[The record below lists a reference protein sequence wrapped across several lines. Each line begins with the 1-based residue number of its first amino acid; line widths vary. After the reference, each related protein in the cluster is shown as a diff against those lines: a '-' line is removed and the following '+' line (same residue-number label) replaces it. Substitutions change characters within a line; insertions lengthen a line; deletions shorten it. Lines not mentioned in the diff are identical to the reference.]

1 MRIGWVTPLAKTSS
15 IGSGGLRICDALAE
29 RGHLVHIIRSE
40 VRDVLD
46 TPHQETPH
54 RVLTWRDVPLKEA
67 KQSYDAVFVNIG
79 DNFNFHAGVFEYLKE
94 PFAIGIFH
102 DFYLFNLFN
111 GWRHSLGLTANQA
124 LREIVTTYG
133 PASSEA
139 ALRAIRGEM
148 DITELSQAVPMTEWL
163 AKRCAGAIAHAQ
175 FYVPRL
181 LSTCAGV
188 VEVLNLPF
196 ARRDIPPAV
205 ARDGRLTVTT
215 VGVVNPNKCV
225 DAVIDAIGQSAALRE
240 KVRYVVAGAAD
251 DAMRAALEGKAR
263 ELGVDFQLLGRIED
277 DRLMQVLDEADIMCC
292 LRRPVLEGASGSA
305 IEAMLSGRATIIAD
319 AGFYGE
325 LPDRYVAKVPAD
337 FSPSDL
343 ARAIEGLAA
352 DAESRLRMGVEAR
365 SWALETFSGDA
376 YAVMLESVVRDQA
389 RLEPY
394 LELSDRVA
402 KRLARLGFGGSS
414 KIIGRFAA
422 AIDGMRQP
430 DPQSPHRV

>member
-1 MRIGWVTPLAKTSS
+1 MRNSM
-15 IGSGGLRICDALAE
+15 C
-29 RGHLVHIIRSE
+29 RGFC
-40 VRDVLD
+40 
-46 TPHQETPH
+46 Q
-54 RVLTWRDVPLKEA
+54 
-67 KQSYDAVFVNIG
+67 
-79 DNFNFHAGVFEYLKE
+79 
-94 PFAIGIFH
+94 
-102 DFYLFNLFN
+102 
-111 GWRHSLGLTANQA
+111 
-124 LREIVTTYG
+124 
-133 PASSEA
+133 
-139 ALRAIRGEM
+139 
-148 DITELSQAVPMTEWL
+148 
-163 AKRCAGAIAHAQ
+163 
-175 FYVPRL
+175 
-181 LSTCAGV
+181 TCAGV

-215 VGVVNPNKCV
+215 VGVVNPKEGV

-251 DAMRAALEGKAR
+251 DACARRSKAKPGG
-263 ELGVDFQLLGRIED
+263 LGVDFQLLGRIED

-365 SWALETFSGDA
+365 SWALEMFSGDA

-414 KIIGRFAA
+414 KIIGVLRPPLTACGNRTRSHLTGSERDRRD
-422 AIDGMRQP
+422 DGKRKTSGKTQAGGAWRRRP
-430 DPQSPHRV
+430 CQGGDRDDPRRRPL